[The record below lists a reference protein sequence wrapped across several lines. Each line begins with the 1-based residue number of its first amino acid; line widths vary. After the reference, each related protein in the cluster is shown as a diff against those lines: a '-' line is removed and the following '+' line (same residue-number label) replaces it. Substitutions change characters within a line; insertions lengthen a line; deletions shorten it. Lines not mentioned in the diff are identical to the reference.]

1 MTHRFSRRRVLSSLV
16 LASLAVVGLG
26 PFGAEASA
34 QDSSRGLTLSAEQ
47 KSIVKR
53 VEAYMNG
60 ITTLQSTFFQQS
72 STNEFAEGEIY
83 LSRPGQ
89 MRIEDKPPNPTLI
102 IAKGKYLSYIDKE
115 LKNVTYI
122 PVEDT
127 PAAFLLNGKISFD
140 PKRVAFHEVSQENG
154 AIFLS
159 VGEKSDPFS
168 GRLTLIFRT
177 DPLSLRKWS
186 VVDAQGTTT
195 DIVLTDPFFGGKID
209 PKMFEFVEFERERSG
224 D

>member
-1 MTHRFSRRRVLSSLV
+1 MTLRFSRRRFFSALALIGLPLAGLVLPGAPALAEETTQGIVLSS
-16 LASLAVVGLG
+16 
-26 PFGAEASA
+26 
-34 QDSSRGLTLSAEQ
+34 EQ
-47 KSIVKR
+47 KAIVKR
-53 VEAYMNG
+53 VETYMNG

-89 MRIEDKPPNPTLI
+89 MRIEYKPPNPTLI

-115 LKNVTYI
+115 LQNVTYI

-127 PAAFLLNGKISFD
+127 PAGFLLNGRISFD
-140 PKRVAFHEVSQENG
+140 PKKVAFHEVAQENG

-159 VGEKSDPFS
+159 VGEKNDPFA